1 MDPDK
6 ERRNSA
12 KEKEPAEG
20 EQISRQDKKPMVNHL
35 DSMQKASN
43 S

>member
-6 ERRNSA
+6 ERMNGA
-12 KEKEPAEG
+12 KENAPGEG
-20 EQISRQDKKPMVNHL
+20 EQISHQDKKPVVSRL

-43 S
+43 G